1 MKGQKVLESFYEYG
15 KMEIPSPEIRVQT
28 RSG

>member
-15 KMEIPSPEIRVQT
+15 KMENPLSRI
-28 RSG
+28 